1 MATLTWVSAAG
12 GFWSTAANWS
22 PAQAPGGADD
32 VLFNAG
38 GLGLSFVNGATVTSM
53 TLTDASNLVTATGI
67 LNVTGA
73 ATIQAGTLEVTSA
86 GNVTLPN
93 LSNLGTIT
101 IASGGQVTM
110 TGTYDS
116 DSVERI
122 FGTGGTLTR
131 TGTMLNTGKVFDPSV
146 MGTLSAD
153 FFANET
159 IVGGTV
165 LASFFSS
172 GTLDGVTWQGDM
184 TVSPLVGEV
193 GIKNSIT
200 MVGDS
205 GIGPGFID
213 LDIGTIAFSGGVT
226 LDDVL
231 LESDSPSHLSTNALR
246 AVDTLTIGA
255 NATVAVVGFPAQAN
269 PHNLTLSGNEAASQ
283 IINHGTIEART
294 GGGFK
299 SGQGGITISVK
310 EFHNHGLVSALGTLD
325 GFTSFT
331 ITGERFVNEV
341 GGLLQATVVD
351 LGAVSSGGISANTD
365 FTNNGSVLVSRGRV
379 TINSLVQGN
388 GTIAVQDDGF
398 VDLNSGVLAGQIVA
412 LNGSGTVDVAIPQLF
427 QGTITGLTIGTLLH
441 LDSSAKAVS
450 YTNDVLTME
459 LNGGQTFGLNI
470 VGSLTLDDF
479 IVNTGTTGTTI
490 TTDLPAPCFAA
501 GTLIRT
507 ERGDVAV
514 EFLRAGD
521 RIHVTSDAVAREVVW
536 IGQRDVDCAR
546 HPDPASVW
554 PVRVTAGAFGPG
566 LPTRDLYLSPD
577 HAIFFQDVLIPV
589 KHLLNGTTI
598 ARVPTDHVSYHHVE
612 LAAHA
617 VILAEGLPVES
628 YLDTGDRDSFAN
640 AGPVMRLF
648 PVFGADPN
656 LIRDARACAPLVV
669 TGPAV
674 TAARALTTA
683 SRTVAA

>member
-1 MATLTWVSAAG
+1 MATLTWISAAG
-12 GFWSTAANWS
+12 GFWSSSSNWN
-22 PAQAPGGADD
+22 PAQAPGSADD
-32 VLFNAG
+32 VLFNASG
-38 GLGLSFVNGATVTSM
+38 PGLSFVNGATVASM
-53 TLTDASNLVTATGI
+53 TLTDPANLITATGLLTI
-67 LNVTGA
+67 TGSA
-73 ATIQAGTLEVTSA
+73 VLQAGTLAVA
-86 GNVTLPN
+86 NGGDVTLPN

-110 TGTYDS
+110 NGTYDS

-153 FFANET
+153 FLVNET

-193 GIKNSIT
+193 GIRNDFTI
-200 MVGDS
+200 VGNS

-231 LESDSPSHLSTNALR
+231 LESGSPSFLDTNALR
-246 AVDTLTIGA
+246 AVDTFTIGPD
-255 NATVAVVGFPAQAN
+255 ATVAVVGFPLLST
-269 PHNLTLSGNEAASQ
+269 PHKLTLSGSEATSQ

-379 TINSLVQGN
+379 TINSLVQGS

-398 VDLNSGVLAGQIVA
+398 LDLNSGVFAGQIVA
-412 LNGSGTVDVAIPQLF
+412 LNGSGTVDLAIPQLF
-427 QGTITGLTIGTLLH
+427 LGTITGLTSGTLLH
-441 LDSSAKAVS
+441 LDSSATAVS
-450 YTNDVLTME
+450 YTNNVLTME
-459 LNGGQTFGLNI
+459 LGGGQTFGLNI
-470 VGSLTLDDF
+470 LGSLTLDDF
-479 IVNTGTTGTTI
+479 IVNSGTTGTTI

-507 ERGDVAV
+507 DKGDVAV

-521 RIHVTSDAVAREVVW
+521 RIHVASDAVAREAVW

-546 HPDPASVW
+546 HPDPVSVW
-554 PVRVTAGAFGPG
+554 PVRVAAGAFGPG
-566 LPTRDLYLSPD
+566 LPARDLFLSPD

-628 YLDTGDRDSFAN
+628 YLDTGDRDNFAN
-640 AGPVMRLF
+640 AGPVLRLF

-674 TAARALTTA
+674 AAARSLTA
-683 SRTVAA
+683 SRSAA

>member
-12 GFWSTAANWS
+12 GFWSSTANWN
-22 PAQAPGGADD
+22 PVQVPGGADD

-53 TLTDASNLVTATGI
+53 TLTDAANLVTATGI
-67 LNVTGA
+67 LNVTGGA
-73 ATIQAGTLEVTSA
+73 AIQAGTLAVVSG
-86 GNVTLPN
+86 GNVTLPDLN
-93 LSNLGTIT
+93 NLGTIT

-131 TGTMLNTGKVFDPSV
+131 VGTMLNTGKVFDPSV

-184 TVSPLVGEV
+184 TVNPLVGEV
-193 GIKNSIT
+193 AIRNSIT

-205 GIGPGFID
+205 GLSPGFID

-226 LDDVL
+226 LDNVL
-231 LESDSPSHLSTNALR
+231 LESGSPSHLDTNALR
-246 AVDTLTIGA
+246 AVDMFTIGA
-255 NATVAVVGFPAQAN
+255 NATVAVVGPPLQSGA
-269 PHNLTLSGNEAASQ
+269 HNLTLSGNEAASQ
-283 IINHGTIEART
+283 IINHGTIEVRT
-294 GGGFK
+294 SGGFK
-299 SGQGGITISVK
+299 SGGGGVTISVK

-325 GFTSFT
+325 GSTSFT
-331 ITGERFVNEV
+331 ITGERFVNEA
-341 GGLLQATVVD
+341 GGLLQARVVD
-351 LGAVSSGGISANTD
+351 LEASSGGGISANTD

-379 TINSLVQGN
+379 TINSLVQGS

-398 VDLNSGVLAGQIVA
+398 VDLNSGVLAGQIIA

-427 QGTITGLTIGTLLH
+427 QGTITGLTSGTLVH
-441 LDSSAKAVS
+441 LDSSATAVS
-450 YTNDVLTME
+450 YTNNILTMQ
-459 LNGGQTFGLNI
+459 LGGGQTFGLNI

-479 IVNTGTTGTTI
+479 IVNSGTTGTTI

-507 ERGDVAV
+507 DTGDVAV
-514 EFLRAGD
+514 EALHPGD
-521 RIHVTSDAVAREVVW
+521 RIHVETDGIAREVVW

-554 PVRVTAGAFGPG
+554 PVRITTGAFGSG

-577 HAIFFQDVLIPV
+577 HAIFFQDSLIPV

-598 ARVPTDHVSYHHVE
+598 ARVPTDHVSYYHVE

-617 VILAEGLPVES
+617 VILAENLPVES
-628 YLDTGDRDSFAN
+628 YLDTGDRDNFAN
-640 AGPVMRLF
+640 AGPVLRLF

-674 TAARALTTA
+674 AAARALTA
-683 SRTVAA
+683 SRSAA

>member
-12 GFWSTAANWS
+12 GFWSSTANWN
-22 PAQAPGGADD
+22 PAQTPSAVDD
-32 VLFNAG
+32 VLFNGG
-38 GLGLSFVNGATVTSM
+38 GLGLSFVSGATIQSV
-53 TLTDASNLVTATGI
+53 TLTDPANLLTATGI
-67 LNVTGA
+67 LNVTDA
-73 ATIQAGTLEVTSA
+73 AAIQAGTLAVVSG
-86 GNVTLPN
+86 GNVTLPDLN
-93 LSNLGTIT
+93 NLGTIT

-184 TVSPLVGEV
+184 TVNPLVGEV
-193 GIKNSIT
+193 GIRNSIT

-213 LDIGTIAFSGGVT
+213 LDHGTIAFSGGVT

-231 LESDSPSHLSTNALR
+231 LESGSPSYLDTNALR
-246 AVDTLTIGA
+246 AVDTFTIGA
-255 NATVAVVGFPAQAN
+255 NATVAVVGFPTVDT
-269 PHNLTLSGNEAASQ
+269 PHDLTLAGDAPASQ
-283 IINHGTIEART
+283 IINHGTVEVRT
-294 GGGFK
+294 GGGQGFK
-299 SGQGGITISVK
+299 TGGGHLTISVK

-325 GFTSFT
+325 GSTSFT

-351 LGAVSSGGISANTD
+351 LEASSSGGISANTD
-365 FTNNGSVLVSRGRV
+365 FTNDGSVLVSRGRV
-379 TINSLVQGN
+379 TINTLVQGS

-398 VDLNSGVLAGQIVA
+398 VDLNSGVLAGQIIA
-412 LNGSGTVDVAIPQLF
+412 LNGSGTVDVAVPQLF
-427 QGTITGLTIGTLLH
+427 QGTITGLTSGTLLH
-441 LDSSAKAVS
+441 LDSSATAVS
-450 YTNDVLTME
+450 YTNNVLTME
-459 LNGGQTFGLNI
+459 LGGGQTFGLNI

-507 ERGDVAV
+507 EKGDIAV
-514 EFLRAGD
+514 ESLRAGD
-521 RIHVTSDAVAREVVW
+521 RIHVESDAEAREVVW

-546 HPDPASVW
+546 HPDPAAVW
-554 PVRVTAGAFGPG
+554 PVRVTAGAFGSGQPA
-566 LPTRDLYLSPD
+566 RDLYLSPD
-577 HAIFFQDVLIPV
+577 HAIFLQDSLIPV
-589 KHLLNGTTI
+589 KHLLNGATI
-598 ARVPTDHVSYHHVE
+598 ARVPTDHVTYYHVE
-612 LAAHA
+612 LVAHA

-628 YLDTGDRDSFAN
+628 YLDTGDRDNFAN

-674 TAARALTTA
+674 AAARALTA
-683 SRTVAA
+683 SRSAA

>member
-1 MATLTWVSAAG
+1 MATLTWISAAG
-12 GFWSTAANWS
+12 GFWSSSSNWN
-22 PAQAPGGADD
+22 PAQAPGSADD
-32 VLFNAG
+32 VLFNASG
-38 GLGLSFVNGATVTSM
+38 PGLSFVNGATVAGM
-53 TLTDASNLVTATGI
+53 TLTDPANLITATGLLTI
-67 LNVTGA
+67 TGSA
-73 ATIQAGTLEVTSA
+73 VLQAGTLAVAS
-86 GNVTLPN
+86 GGDVTLPN

-110 TGTYDS
+110 NGTYDS

-153 FFANET
+153 FLANET

-184 TVSPLVGEV
+184 TVNPLVGEV
-193 GIKNSIT
+193 EIRNDFTIVGNSG
-200 MVGDS
+200 V
-205 GIGPGFID
+205 GPGFIK
-213 LDIGTIAFSGGVT
+213 LDHGTIAFSGGVT

-231 LESDSPSHLSTNALR
+231 LESGSPSFLDTNALR
-246 AVDTLTIGA
+246 AVDTFTIGPD
-255 NATVAVVGFPAQAN
+255 ATVAIVGGPLLN
-269 PHNLTLSGNEAASQ
+269 VPHNLTLSGNEAASQ

-294 GGGFK
+294 VGGFK
-299 SGQGGITISVK
+299 SGAGRLTISVK
-310 EFHNHGLVSALGTLD
+310 DFHNHGLVSALGTQD

-331 ITGERFVNEV
+331 ITGDRFVNEAD
-341 GGLLQATVVD
+341 GLLQARVVD
-351 LGAVSSGGISANTD
+351 LEAASGGTVSANTD

-379 TINSLVQGN
+379 TINSLVQGS

-398 VDLNSGVLAGQIVA
+398 LDLNSGVFAGQIVA
-412 LNGSGTVDVAIPQLF
+412 LNGSGTVDLAIAQLF
-427 QGTITGLTIGTLLH
+427 QGTITGLTMGTTLH
-441 LDSSAKAVS
+441 LDSAATAVS
-450 YTNDVLTME
+450 YDNNVLTMQ
-459 LNGGQTFGLNI
+459 LGGGQTFGLNI
-470 VGSLTLDDF
+470 LGNLTLDDF
-479 IVNTGTTGTTI
+479 IVNSGTTGTTI

-507 ERGDVAV
+507 DKGDVAV
-514 EFLRAGD
+514 ESLRAGD
-521 RIHVTSDAVAREVVW
+521 RIHVASDAVAREAVW

-546 HPDPASVW
+546 HPDPVSVW
-554 PVRVTAGAFGPG
+554 PVRVAAGAFGPG
-566 LPTRDLYLSPD
+566 LPTRDLFLSPD
-577 HAIFFQDVLIPV
+577 HAIYFQESLIPV

-628 YLDTGDRDSFAN
+628 YLDTGDRDNFAN

-674 TAARALTTA
+674 TAARSLTA
-683 SRTVAA
+683 SRSAA